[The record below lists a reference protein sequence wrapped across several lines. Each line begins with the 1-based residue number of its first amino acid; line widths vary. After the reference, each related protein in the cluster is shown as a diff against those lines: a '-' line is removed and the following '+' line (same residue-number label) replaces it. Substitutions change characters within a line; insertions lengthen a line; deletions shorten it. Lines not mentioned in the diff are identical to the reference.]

1 MDRKEKL
8 KSLSSDALLIR
19 LNPDFFKTNNPN
31 PSYIENKDYRINGHC
46 DNVLDFYFLGFN
58 VYLCHG
64 KSKVAGKI
72 DQSKHHH
79 CSSDDDCTLN
89 MGTMRR

>member
-46 DNVLDFYFLGFN
+46 DNVLDFFFLVLMFIFVMENQKLPGRLTN
-58 VYLCHG
+58 RVLTD
-64 KSKVAGKI
+64 VACI
-72 DQSKHHH
+72 P
-79 CSSDDDCTLN
+79 
-89 MGTMRR
+89 